1 MQEKTVQGVYIS
13 GGMHPDPSYRSLALP
28 YYTATSKFHDS
39 LDHSTGSVTAIRA
52 LTLGGVSV
60 CTRGSSNAST
70 AFLLDE
76 DDSSF
81 DFFSG
86 S

>member
-1 MQEKTVQGVYIS
+1 
-13 GGMHPDPSYRSLALP
+13 MHPEAPRPLLVVSRYHTIPLVSYYHFDWP
-28 YYTATSKFHDS
+28 ATFHDS
-39 LDHSTGSVTAIRA
+39 LDHSTGSVTAVTA

-60 CTRGSSNAST
+60 CIPGSSNAST

-76 DDSSF
+76 DDSSL